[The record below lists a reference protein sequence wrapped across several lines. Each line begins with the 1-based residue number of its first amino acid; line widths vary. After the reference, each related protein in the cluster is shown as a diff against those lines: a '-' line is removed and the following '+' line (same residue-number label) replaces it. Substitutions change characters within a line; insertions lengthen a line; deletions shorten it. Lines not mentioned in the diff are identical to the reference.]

1 MSNFTPEPPNFGVT
15 HERLRLEIDGTSI
28 ALALFRR
35 LGNSTSIPILFLH
48 GWGSSKEDYVDIQ
61 FNAAFS
67 RQSFLAYDAPGC
79 GESWCEDLSKV
90 NISFL
95 IKTAK
100 AVLHHFQILEF
111 HIIGHSMDSLTTLE
125 LAHHKPEVVRSFVN
139 IKGNLA
145 PEDCFISRQI
155 FNWDSKD
162 MDMFLNDFIMRCCQS
177 PFYSAALYAAS
188 IQQRVQVG
196 AIRGIFESMVQLSD
210 DGSLLAK
217 FLSLPFPKA
226 FMSGEQH
233 ASLSYLPKL
242 EAAGVKLVE
251 IPSAGHFPMYSNPVA
266 MWAAIQDVIQR
277 ADGQQSTGKKQ
288 EANALVVVE

>member
-1 MSNFTPEPPNFGVT
+1 MSNITPEPPDFGVT

-35 LGNSTSIPILFLH
+35 LSNSTSIPILFLH
-48 GWGSSKEDYVDIQ
+48 GWGSSKEDYVDIR

-67 RQSFLAYDAPGC
+67 GQSFLAYDAPGC

-95 IKTAK
+95 VKTAE

-111 HIIGHSMDSLTTLE
+111 HVIGHSMGGLTALE
-125 LAHHKPEVVRSFVN
+125 LAYRKPEVVRSFVN

-155 FNWDSKD
+155 FNWDSED
-162 MDMFLNDFIMRCCQS
+162 MDMFLNDFIVHCRQS

-188 IQQRVQVG
+188 IRQRVQVG

-210 DGSLLAK
+210 DGSLLAN

-226 FMSGEQH
+226 FMFGEQH

-242 EAAGVKLVE
+242 EAAGVRLVE

-266 MWAAIQDVIQR
+266 MWVAIQDVIQR
-277 ADGQQSTGKKQ
+277 ANGQQSNGKKQ
-288 EANALVVVE
+288 EANTRVVFE

>member
-1 MSNFTPEPPNFGVT
+1 MSNITPESPNLGVT

-28 ALALFRR
+28 ELALFRR

-61 FNAAFS
+61 FHAGFS
-67 RQSFLAYDAPGC
+67 GQSFLAYDAPGC

-90 NISFL
+90 NIGFL
-95 IKTAK
+95 VKTAE

-111 HIIGHSMDSLTTLE
+111 HVVGHSMGGLTALE
-125 LAHHKPEVVRSFVN
+125 LAHRKPDAIRSFVN

-155 FNWDSKD
+155 FDWHSED
-162 MDMFLNDFIMRCCQS
+162 MDEFFNEFILRCRQS

-188 IQQRVQVG
+188 IRQRVQVG
-196 AIRGIFESMVQLSD
+196 AIRGIFESMVHLSD
-210 DGSLLAK
+210 GGGLLAK
-217 FLSLPFPKA
+217 FLDLPFKKA
-226 FMSGEQH
+226 FMFGEQH

-242 EAAGVKLVE
+242 EAAGVELVE

-266 MWAAIQDVIQR
+266 MWATIQDFIQR
-277 ADGQQSTGKKQ
+277 VDGQQSNGTNKGQ
-288 EANALVVVE
+288 IPEQ